1 MSKHIRVPKLNQMR
15 RLNSWSYWAL
25 KTRVLYY
32 HITFSGEMKP
42 PFIYLDIVE
51 ENGGRSHTE
60 VIVCM
65 YGQHT
70 QESMD
75 GPGTVAIPAHRWITR
90 ENDVFLVPVRACE
103 NGFAGWVRPSRPASA
118 TLSLNLVLS
127 TKASTYIPPTAKG
140 LVPNLSG
147 RGIACRW
154 RSLPRVR
161 WHNACNIPLSTMRY
175 VKRKNTKTRF
185 KLSKTVFPT
194 ELVNC
199 SEKWLGARVV

>member
-1 MSKHIRVPKLNQMR
+1 MR
-15 RLNSWSYWAL
+15 RLNSWSYRTL
-25 KTRVLYY
+25 KTRVLCYR
-32 HITFSGEMKP
+32 ITFSGEMKP
-42 PFIYLDIVE
+42 PFICLDIVA

-60 VIVCM
+60 VTICM
-65 YGQHT
+65 HGQHP

-75 GPGTVAIPAHRWITR
+75 GPGMVAIPAHRWITR

-103 NGFAGWVRPSRPASA
+103 IGFAGRVRPSRPASA

-127 TKASTYIPPTAKG
+127 TKASTYIPPTAIG
-140 LVPNLSG
+140 LAPNLSG
-147 RGIACRW
+147 HGIACRW
-154 RSLPRVR
+154 RSLPRIR
-161 WHNACNIPLSTMRY
+161 WHNACNIPLSTMHY
-175 VKRKNTKTRF
+175 VKRKNTKPRY